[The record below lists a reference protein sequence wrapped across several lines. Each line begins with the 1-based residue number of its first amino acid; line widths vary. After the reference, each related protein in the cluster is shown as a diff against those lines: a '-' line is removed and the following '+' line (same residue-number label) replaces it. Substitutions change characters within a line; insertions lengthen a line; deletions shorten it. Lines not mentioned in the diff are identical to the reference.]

1 VRSSLAVSLQ
11 TEKKQADAETLR
23 MSRRY
28 GVCHEGM
35 HGHSIVFALKLTE
48 SKQARPAQKEH
59 TTLRMS
65 RRYGVCHG
73 RMHGHSIVLALV
85 PKETD

>member
-1 VRSSLAVSLQ
+1 
-11 TEKKQADAETLR
+11 
-23 MSRRY
+23 
-28 GVCHEGM
+28 M